1 MSKLDEIR
9 EESPYWLAKRAD
21 CLSPDSE
28 DSPGALMLLSVRDH
42 VVADW
47 EAGAIDDDTVSMIAD
62 DAPDVYTHQKWLE
75 FVDLGAYR
83 EEPEDGEWHASDLD
97 SIASMALYQIAY
109 RLAADL
115 LRELKEDRDAGED
128 DDEE

>member
-1 MSKLDEIR
+1 MDESR

-115 LRELKEDRDAGED
+115 LRELREDRDGTDD
-128 DDEE
+128 DDE